1 MPFTKLWQMSIRN
14 RYILFAFV
22 QLFFLSFRIPLVTLV
37 LTYNELYSQFSL
49 RLLAS
54 CFHKVNYKGGKRRKR
69 KPIIEYPH
77 CIYFLS
83 NHLKKYHRSNCF
95 KQPKL
100 QNIAL
105 FNKLTCISLSFITI
119 NQRWNFCLI
128 IIWTNIIF
136 VLAISW
142 FYDDVFPHPGLHCN
156 QAQKPSGERAVG
168 SGSVEFS
175 LRHIIHFHGMQH
187 VAHSGAST
195 PTYIHLVSWEKWK
208 LKYCMINIRKF
219 IKILINTPSCQFT

>member
-54 CFHKVNYKGGKRRKR
+54 CFHKVNYKGGIKGENVSQLK
-69 KPIIEYPH
+69 YPH

-83 NHLKKYHRSNCF
+83 NHLEKYHKSNCF
-95 KQPKL
+95 KQSKL

-105 FNKLTCISLSFITI
+105 FIKLTCIFLSFIAI
-119 NQRWNFCLI
+119 NQRWNLL
-128 IIWTNIIF
+128 NKYIF
-136 VLAISW
+136 RLS
-142 FYDDVFPHPGLHCN
+142 D
-156 QAQKPSGERAVG
+156 
-168 SGSVEFS
+168 
-175 LRHIIHFHGMQH
+175 
-187 VAHSGAST
+187 
-195 PTYIHLVSWEKWK
+195 
-208 LKYCMINIRKF
+208 
-219 IKILINTPSCQFT
+219 